1 MGFEYP
7 RRAKTK
13 KEPIAKNKTVITCE
27 MFLGAS
33 VFFIVGFPILGI
45 FILLAMMLNKLDS
58 ISRSNKLLLA
68 YMVNP
73 ECMLEATNSDVVISN
88 AMKAAKKY
96 KGESAQVKE
105 FFNQINPLIVF

>member
-1 MGFEYP
+1 
-7 RRAKTK
+7 
-13 KEPIAKNKTVITCE
+13 

-45 FILLAMMLNKLDS
+45 FILLAMMLNKLDT

-73 ECMLEATNSDVVISN
+73 DCM
-88 AMKAAKKY
+88 
-96 KGESAQVKE
+96 
-105 FFNQINPLIVF
+105 

>member
-1 MGFEYP
+1 
-7 RRAKTK
+7 
-13 KEPIAKNKTVITCE
+13 

-73 ECMLEATNSDVVISN
+73 DCMLEATNSDVVISN
-88 AMKAAKKY
+88 AMKSAKKY

-105 FFNQINPLIVF
+105 FFNQINPLTVF